1 MAFSGRA
8 PTLLNRLLN
17 SRKKRSHP
25 FIFELCCS
33 SYIHFCRIQHSYLFK
48 ERRKTR
54 ETRTTADPRSSPKLQ
69 QRQKISS
76 AARKIPACYLLLA
89 QCRLRLAVPG
99 TTASWGISA
108 ACVPASSP
116 PPHPHALNLAE
127 KLPCPASVHKR
138 NRPHIH
144 TPQISSVPGKMRLQ
158 GCQKALEQRGWR
170 ASLSSRIL
178 LHCHGLV
185 KYGECVG
192 SPAKKWT
199 GCYFP
204 SAPCLHPTPAP
215 LPGYVQVAVGW
226 AK

>member
-17 SRKKRSHP
+17 SRKKKKP
-25 FIFELCCS
+25 PLIFELCSS
-33 SYIHFCRIQHSYLFK
+33 SYIHFCWIQHSYLFK

-76 AARKIPACYLLLA
+76 AARKIPACYLLLV

-116 PPHPHALNLAE
+116 PTPMRWIWQRSYPAQPLCTRWTDHTSTLP
-127 KLPCPASVHKR
+127 KLVQCLGNWGFGAVRKPWE
-138 NRPHIH
+138 
-144 TPQISSVPGKMRLQ
+144 G
-158 GCQKALEQRGWR
+158 GWR
-170 ASLSSRIL
+170 ATLSSRIL

-185 KYGECVG
+185 NYGECVG
-192 SPAKKWT
+192 SPAK
-199 GCYFP
+199 
-204 SAPCLHPTPAP
+204 
-215 LPGYVQVAVGW
+215 
-226 AK
+226 